1 MFPIESSSLPRI
13 AWSLLLIATGIGGS
27 ILLWAPGSGSAAPA
41 VDAESVG
48 PATISALRSADPA
61 SAATQQTAPIITGP
75 LEAMDL
81 GDLAILRLR
90 FPAGSRLGWHIHED
104 GPQLLMMEEGRGLM
118 QERGGEIVELLPN
131 QPVVTPGGVAH
142 WHGAAPDEG
151 GIQWNIYDGIGV
163 EGSVTWLEPVTDEEY
178 NAPTGR

>member
-1 MFPIESSSLPRI
+1 MSASTRSSLRRI
-13 AWSLLLIATGIGGS
+13 ALGLLLVATGIGGS
-27 ILLWAPGSGSAAPA
+27 IVLWAPGSGSAAP
-41 VDAESVG
+41 VEGPGTLG
-48 PATISALRSADPA
+48 PAASPA
-61 SAATQQTAPIITGP
+61 QQTAPIITGP

-81 GDLAILRLR
+81 GNLAILRLR
-90 FPAGSRLGWHIHED
+90 FPAGSRLGWHVHED

-131 QPVVTPGGVAH
+131 EPIVTPRGVAH

-163 EGSVTWLEPVTDEEY
+163 EGSVTWIEPVTDEEF
-178 NAPTGR
+178 NAPVGR